1 MHDIRIRNVKDS
13 APSPQGIFEQLVHV
27 SDFRA
32 AVQHPLQSLEAPT
45 LYAHLL
51 GMRQRPIIPQRPQS
65 ERKTPAQM
73 SMELVTSGMTNRFP
87 TTDNFTLRNLD
98 PLRPE
103 ASHAGMQDRSCERA
117 RTRDH
122 PEGNLPEGTFFHPER
137 VLRQA
142 A

>member
-1 MHDIRIRNVKDS
+1 MDS
-13 APSPQGIFEQLVHV
+13 APSPQDIFQQLVHV

-32 AVQHPLQSLEAPT
+32 AIQHPLQSLETAA
-45 LYAHLL
+45 LDAHFL

-73 SMELVTSGMTNRFP
+73 GMKLVTSGMTTRFP
-87 TTDNFTLRNLD
+87 AADNFTLRNLE
-98 PLRPE
+98 PFRPE
-103 ASHAGMQDRSCERA
+103 ASRAGMQDRTCERA

-122 PEGNLPEGTFFHPER
+122 PGGNLPEGTAFHPDR
-137 VLRQA
+137 VLSQA

>member
-1 MHDIRIRNVKDS
+1 MHS
-13 APSPQGIFEQLVHV
+13 APSPQGISKQLVHV

-32 AVQHPLQSLEAPT
+32 AIEHPLQSLEAPA

-87 TTDNFTLRNLD
+87 AADNFTLRNLE
-98 PLRPE
+98 PFRPE
-103 ASHAGMQDRSCERA
+103 ASRAGMQDRTCERA

-122 PEGNLPEGTFFHPER
+122 PGGNLPEGTAFHPDR
-137 VLRQA
+137 VLSQA

>member
-1 MHDIRIRNVKDS
+1 MDS
-13 APSPQGIFEQLVHV
+13 APSPQDIFQQLVHV
-27 SDFRA
+27 SDFRTA
-32 AVQHPLQSLEAPT
+32 IEHPLQSLEAPA

-73 SMELVTSGMTNRFP
+73 GMELVTSGMTNRFP
-87 TTDNFTLRNLD
+87 TTDNFTLGNLD
-98 PLRPE
+98 LLRPE

-122 PEGNLPEGTFFHPER
+122 PGGNLPEGTVFHPDR